1 MDYLF
6 SLHGRLNR
14 ARYWMAAVIYIVAF
28 AVGGVLAALLGSIG
42 FVLLGLIYLAAIV
55 SGVMVA
61 RLRLHDRD
69 KSGWWLVLFYFGP
82 SILTAA
88 GRGVLGGGI
97 GSGVIALILDLA
109 GFAIAIWAIVEL
121 GFLRGTAGA
130 NRFGPDPLAP
140 VTPAPAPMAPAV

>member
-14 ARYWMAAVIYIVAF
+14 ARYWTAVVIYLVAF
-28 AVGGVLAALLGSIG
+28 AIGGILAAVLGMVG
-42 FVLLGLIYLAAIV
+42 FILLGLIYLAAVV

-82 SILTAA
+82 SVLSAA
-88 GRGVLGGGI
+88 ARGGLGDGL
-97 GSGVIALILDLA
+97 GSGAISLILELA
-109 GFAIAIWAIVEL
+109 AAALAIWAIVEL
-121 GFLRGTAGA
+121 GFLRGTVGA

-140 VTPAPAPMAPAV
+140 SAQAPAPAAPAV